1 LPLLSETVY
10 RGLTGEPSVHLT
22 DWPDA
27 ARLPLDAALV
37 QQMDRVR
44 DACSVGLSLRESKKL
59 RTRLP
64 LGAVIVAGGAAASL
78 RGCEHLL
85 RDELNVKH
93 VEFAERSGAFT
104 LLPGGKVELAGVVLE
119 AGEFELKLQPKE
131 GVACA
136 ALSTNDAVVV
146 LDTVV
151 TPELEQEGIA
161 RDFVRLVQQAR
172 KDAGLHVS
180 DRIAVS
186 VAADAM
192 VASALI
198 AHQSYIQEQVL
209 AVAFDCVALAEGA
222 TAVVGKVGSGAGAE
236 VRFALRKA

>member
-1 LPLLSETVY
+1 MLFRSIRRSRERFWGETGPADRQDAYDTLYTCLTTLCRVVAPLLPLLSETVY

-93 VEFAERSGAFT
+93 VEFAERMDAFAT
-104 LLPGGKVELAGVVLE
+104 QIGRA
-119 AGEFELKLQPKE
+119 
-131 GVACA
+131 
-136 ALSTNDAVVV
+136 
-146 LDTVV
+146 
-151 TPELEQEGIA
+151 
-161 RDFVRLVQQAR
+161 
-172 KDAGLHVS
+172 HV
-180 DRIAVS
+180 
-186 VAADAM
+186 
-192 VASALI
+192 
-198 AHQSYIQEQVL
+198 
-209 AVAFDCVALAEGA
+209 
-222 TAVVGKVGSGAGAE
+222 
-236 VRFALRKA
+236 